1 MVLENQTTDS
11 ISSLPDNVWE
21 IMASPKTTQF
31 NIKLGEKYK
40 LDMDK
45 VQIIAIVEAGIFH
58 KKFSIQQ
65 FPKLLNEKLAIDS
78 ETTKKLVN
86 DINKKLFIP
95 LKDYL
100 GVLPHLSGIASP
112 SNTQES
118 IKKPSISKTNL
129 SWTKKI
135 SPYEKKREIISRPN
149 RKAEP
154 KKTSKIPIPEIKKEE
169 IRIPPQSK
177 EVNEYQIRTMK
188 QDIEKAR
195 KQSTLSEGNKNNIV
209 DLSGK

>member
-78 ETTKKLVN
+78 ETTTKLVN

-118 IKKPSISKTNL
+118 IKKL
-129 SWTKKI
+129 
-135 SPYEKKREIISRPN
+135 
-149 RKAEP
+149 
-154 KKTSKIPIPEIKKEE
+154 
-169 IRIPPQSK
+169 
-177 EVNEYQIRTMK
+177 
-188 QDIEKAR
+188 
-195 KQSTLSEGNKNNIV
+195 IV
-209 DLSGK
+209 DEKNISIREEKRNYFKT